1 MGATPLALRLSALG
15 RSLQLGHPCSWVRL
29 ECSVA
34 DGTGGGP
41 VEGGEKRGLA
51 LARALG
57 LQMTL
62 MVTMAS
68 APRTGLRQDL
78 PSH

>member
-1 MGATPLALRLSALG
+1 MD
-15 RSLQLGHPCSWVRL
+15 
-29 ECSVA
+29 
-34 DGTGGGP
+34 DGTGWGP

-57 LQMTL
+57 LQMML
-62 MVTMAS
+62 LVTMAS

-78 PSH
+78 PSHWTQWHGALGTLMKRS